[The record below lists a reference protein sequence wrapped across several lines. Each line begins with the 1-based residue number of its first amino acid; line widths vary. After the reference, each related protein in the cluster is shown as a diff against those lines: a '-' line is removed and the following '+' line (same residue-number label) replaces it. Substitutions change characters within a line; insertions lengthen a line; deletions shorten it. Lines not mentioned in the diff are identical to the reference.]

1 MPSFRPDNPSPATTA
16 RSAPGSDESPAG
28 VEPIR
33 LRGMGLRE
41 AVIRSWRTPTVLF
54 AIALSVFV
62 HLMMLSVAA
71 AVLFQRPGASA
82 HDGASEIPLA
92 IISESQLTELAD
104 VSLADSLTSDSA
116 LDDFEQLSFDDLA
129 TPAQEELAGLDIS
142 ELGDVGG
149 AGDVSAEGGAAV
161 FDAGGGAARFFGV
174 EARGSRFAYIA
185 DISGSM
191 VGDRIAALQN
201 ELVASIRGLLENTT
215 FSVVLYNSN
224 AVPITGTRWMPATDR
239 FKRQAEIDVM
249 AIRASGATNPIPAFE
264 RVLAMR
270 PRPDAIYFMTD
281 GKFAPE
287 VEDEL
292 VGRIL
297 QLNRT
302 GGRQAVI
309 HCITFIED
317 DSAEIMRAI
326 ARATGGTYTHIARR
340 GS

>member
-1 MPSFRPDNPSPATTA
+1 MPITRPSNPTPVPSAARPTTVGGE
-16 RSAPGSDESPAG
+16 PW

-33 LRGMGLRE
+33 LGRPGVR
-41 AVIRSWRTPTVLF
+41 ATIVHYWRTPTLLF
-54 AIALSVFV
+54 AVALSLLV
-62 HLMMLSVAA
+62 HLVMLSVAA

-92 IISESQLTELAD
+92 IISESQLTELAEM
-104 VSLADSLTSDSA
+104 SLADGLTSVSA
-116 LDDFEQLSFDDLA
+116 LEDFEQMTFEDLA
-129 TPAQEELAGLDIS
+129 TPAQEALAGLDIS
-142 ELGDVGG
+142 DLGEVGG
-149 AGDVSAEGGAAV
+149 AGDVGAEGGAAV
-161 FDAGGGAARFFGV
+161 FESAGGAARFFGV

-191 VGDRIAALQN
+191 VGDRITALQG

-215 FSVVLYNSN
+215 FSIVLYNSN
-224 AVPITGTRWMPATDR
+224 AVPITGARWMPATDR

-249 AIRASGATNPIPAFE
+249 AIRPSGATNPIPAFE
-264 RVLAMR
+264 RVLAMS

-281 GKFAPE
+281 GKFSQE
-287 VEDEL
+287 VEEAL

-317 DSAEIMRAI
+317 DAGEIMRAI
-326 ARATGGTYTHIARR
+326 ARATGGSYTHVARR